1 MDEKEERVEISS
13 SMVTM
18 EDNIDRTIGFYYWK
32 RYVASAFWA
41 NISTPINLAITLLTA
56 LTTAQATTSNLFSS
70 TTTSNLSITAFV
82 LTIIN
87 TFFKPHLQMTQNVGL
102 MEDWN
107 KMGTNFEEIF
117 FDDKKFSQKEE
128 FMNRYKKLQSDM
140 NELRKMDGPDTTN
153 FVTDLIHYLST
164 KCCLRNIY
172 WLDEDM
178 KKMVRHEK
186 K

>member
-1 MDEKEERVEISS
+1 MQANEEKIEIPS
-13 SMVTM
+13 SMATM

-32 RYVASAFWA
+32 RYVASAFWS
-41 NISTPINLAITLLTA
+41 NLSTPINLSITLLTA
-56 LTTAQATTSNLFSS
+56 LTTAQATTTNLFSN
-70 TTTSNLSITAFV
+70 TTTSNLSIAAFV

-87 TFFKPHLQMTQNVGL
+87 TFFKPHLQMTQNVSL

-107 KMGTNFEEIF
+107 KMGTQFEELF
-117 FDDKKFSQKEE
+117 FDDKKLIQKEV
-128 FMNRYKKLQSDM
+128 FMERYKKLQSDM

-153 FVTDLIHYLST
+153 FVTDLIHYAST

-186 K
+186 